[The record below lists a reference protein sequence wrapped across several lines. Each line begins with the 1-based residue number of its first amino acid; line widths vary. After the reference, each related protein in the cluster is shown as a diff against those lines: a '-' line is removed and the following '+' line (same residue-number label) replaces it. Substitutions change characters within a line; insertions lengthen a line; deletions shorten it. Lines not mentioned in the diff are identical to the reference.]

1 LRRETGLGHHLEGD
15 HSQII
20 ANESAVKEI
29 EKTFNSSIKRQLNEK
44 EIISMSSP
52 EAALQTMI
60 QNLEA
65 QTGKSFAEW
74 IKIAQAT
81 KLTKVRE
88 ILNYLK
94 TEHGLT
100 YGYANTIALKALKSD
115 AGSSNPDDLVSTQY
129 SGPKAQLKPIYET
142 LLSAVQKFG
151 DDVEVAPKKAYV
163 SLRRKKQFACFQPST
178 ATRMDVGINLK
189 DTPATARLEL
199 SGSFNSMV
207 SHRVR
212 VTKKEEVD
220 KELIGWLRKAY
231 DQS

>member
-29 EKTFNSSIKRQLNEK
+29 EKTFNSSIKRQLSEK

-94 TEHGLT
+94 SEHVLT
-100 YGYANTIALKALKSD
+100 
-115 AGSSNPDDLVSTQY
+115 
-129 SGPKAQLKPIYET
+129 
-142 LLSAVQKFG
+142 
-151 DDVEVAPKKAYV
+151 
-163 SLRRKKQFACFQPST
+163 
-178 ATRMDVGINLK
+178 
-189 DTPATARLEL
+189 
-199 SGSFNSMV
+199 
-207 SHRVR
+207 
-212 VTKKEEVD
+212 
-220 KELIGWLRKAY
+220 
-231 DQS
+231 